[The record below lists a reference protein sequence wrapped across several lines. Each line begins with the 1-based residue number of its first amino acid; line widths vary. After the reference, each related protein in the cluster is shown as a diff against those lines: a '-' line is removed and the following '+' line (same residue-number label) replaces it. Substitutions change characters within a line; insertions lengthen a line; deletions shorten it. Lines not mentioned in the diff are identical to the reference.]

1 MGNMDKIKKPF
12 GFSSFPYELAC
23 APKSWAEAT
32 GKVTFFKSHDK
43 VISLALS
50 LWKMIDNSLFRVV
63 TLRPWRCL
71 MFFGRTLW
79 SSLIMQKPQ
88 GSDEKR
94 FQDFTETRD
103 IDRWK
108 ETLVQRFYV
117 HPQDGIDSHR
127 MFSPAP

>member
-12 GFSSFPYELAC
+12 GLSWFPYELASV
-23 APKSWAEAT
+23 PKSWAEAT

-43 VISLALS
+43 VISPALS
-50 LWKMIDNSLFRVV
+50 LWKMTDNSLFRVV

-94 FQDFTETRD
+94 FQDFTQTRE
-103 IDRWK
+103 IKRWK
-108 ETLVQRFYV
+108 ETRV
-117 HPQDGIDSHR
+117 R
-127 MFSPAP
+127 MFLRAPSGWD